1 MAYVITSAAKHSP
14 CPSGTREGAQADPG
28 AVNPSP
34 NRTGK
39 PAGGPQEGS
48 AEEAAGSHPDL
59 LTPEYPHSPLREI
72 HMNKKL
78 NSI

>member
-1 MAYVITSAAKHSP
+1 MTYVITFAAKHSP
-14 CPSGTREGAQADPG
+14 CPSGTREGAQAAPG